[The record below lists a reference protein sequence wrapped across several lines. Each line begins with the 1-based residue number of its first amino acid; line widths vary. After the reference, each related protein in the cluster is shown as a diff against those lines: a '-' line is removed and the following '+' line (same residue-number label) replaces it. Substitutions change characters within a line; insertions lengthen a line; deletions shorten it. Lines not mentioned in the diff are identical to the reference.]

1 MIHYDFDLPYERRG
15 TDSEKWKAFGNE
27 VLPLWLADMDFPAP
41 PAVLEALHER
51 VAHGIFGYGGVT
63 AELSEAICHRLW
75 EYYHWTVT
83 PDQLLFLPGLVSGL
97 NISCRAVCPPGAGV
111 LVQTPIYPP
120 FLSAP
125 VNQGLHLNIAEL
137 LVTRFKQWLHYSID
151 YNAFEAAI
159 QSHTRLF
166 MLCNPHNPVGRCYT
180 REELINLAE
189 ICTRNDLIICAD
201 EIHCDL
207 LLENSSHLPI
217 ASLSPEI
224 AKRCITLMAPSKTFN
239 IAGLYCGFA
248 IIQNPSLRKRYQLAA
263 QGIVPDV
270 NLLGFTAALAAY
282 KNGETW
288 HKELMVY
295 LNGNRNF
302 FTDYVQEHLPMLS
315 TTIPEGTFLAWLDCS
330 ATGIIGNQH
339 DFFLNQAKVALNDGQ
354 RFGQGGNDFVRLNFG
369 CSRSTL
375 TQALMQMKFALGY
388 NQK

>member
-97 NISCRAVCPPGAGV
+97 NISSRAVCPPGAGV

-375 TQALMQMKFALGY
+375 TQALMQMKFALATL
-388 NQK
+388 N

>member
-1 MIHYDFDLPYERRG
+1 MVHYDFDQPYERRG
-15 TDSEKWKAFGNE
+15 TDSEKWRAFGNE
-27 VLPLWLADMDFPAP
+27 VLPLWVADMDFPAP
-41 PAVLEALHER
+41 PAVLQALHER

-63 AELSEAICHRLW
+63 AELSETICHRLW
-75 EYYHWTVT
+75 KHYRWTVT

-97 NISCRAVCPPGAGV
+97 NVSCRAVCPPGAGV
-111 LVQTPIYPP
+111 LIQTPIYPP

-125 VNQGLHLNIAEL
+125 VNQGLHINIAEL
-137 LVTRFKQWLHYSID
+137 TVTRSKQWLHYSID

-166 MLCNPHNPVGRCYT
+166 MLCNPHNPVGRCYS
-180 REELINLAE
+180 REELIKLAE

-217 ASLSPEI
+217 ASLFPEI

-248 IIQNPSLRKRYQLAA
+248 IIQNPSLRKQYQLAA
-263 QGIVPDV
+263 QGIVPEV

-282 KNGETW
+282 KNCETW
-288 HKELMVY
+288 QKELMVY

-302 FTDYVQEHLPMLS
+302 FTDYVQDHLPMLR

-339 DFFLNQAKVALNDGQ
+339 EFFLNHAKVALNDGQ

-375 TQALMQMKFALGY
+375 TQALMQMKFALATL
-388 NQK
+388 N

>member
-1 MIHYDFDLPYERRG
+1 MIQYDFDLPYERRG

-27 VLPLWLADMDFPAP
+27 VLPLWVADMDFPAP
-41 PAVLEALHER
+41 PAVLQALHER

-75 EYYHWTVT
+75 EYYHWAVT

-125 VNQGLHLNIAEL
+125 INQGLHLNIAEL
-137 LVTRFKQWLHYSID
+137 FVTRSKQWLHYSID

-248 IIQNPSLRKRYQLAA
+248 IIQNPSLRKQYQLAA
-263 QGIVPDV
+263 QGIMPEV

-302 FTDYVQEHLPMLS
+302 FTDYVQEHLPMLR

-339 DFFLNQAKVALNDGQ
+339 EFFLNHAKVALNDGQ

-375 TQALMQMKFALGY
+375 TQALMQMKFALATL
-388 NQK
+388 N

>member
-207 LLENSSHLPI
+207 LLDNSSHLPI

-248 IIQNPSLRKRYQLAA
+248 IIQNPSLRKQYQLAA
-263 QGIVPDV
+263 QGIVPEV

-302 FTDYVQEHLPMLS
+302 FTDYVQEHLPMLR

-375 TQALMQMKFALGY
+375 TQALMQMKFALATL
-388 NQK
+388 N

>member
-263 QGIVPDV
+263 QGIVSDV

-375 TQALMQMKFALGY
+375 TQALMQMKFALATL
-388 NQK
+388 N

>member
-1 MIHYDFDLPYERRG
+1 MIQYDFDLPYERRG

-27 VLPLWLADMDFPAP
+27 VLPLWVADMDFPAP
-41 PAVLEALHER
+41 PAVLQALHER

-75 EYYHWTVT
+75 EYYHWAVT

-125 VNQGLHLNIAEL
+125 VNQGLHVNIAEL
-137 LVTRFKQWLHYSID
+137 FVTRSKQWLHYSID

-248 IIQNPSLRKRYQLAA
+248 IIQNPSLRKQYQLAA
-263 QGIVPDV
+263 QGIMPEV

-295 LNGNRNF
+295 LNGNRNV
-302 FTDYVQEHLPMLS
+302 FTDYVQEHLPMLR

-339 DFFLNQAKVALNDGQ
+339 EFFLNHAKVALNDGQ

-375 TQALMQMKFALGY
+375 TQALMQMKFALA
-388 NQK
+388 NLN

>member
-207 LLENSSHLPI
+207 LLDNSSHLPI

-375 TQALMQMKFALGY
+375 TQALMQMKFALATL
-388 NQK
+388 N

>member
-1 MIHYDFDLPYERRG
+1 MIQYDFDLPYERRG

-137 LVTRFKQWLHYSID
+137 FMTRSKQWLHYSID

-263 QGIVPDV
+263 QGIVPEV

-339 DFFLNQAKVALNDGQ
+339 EFFLNHAKVALNDGQ

-375 TQALMQMKFALGY
+375 TQALMQMKFALATL
-388 NQK
+388 N

>member
-1 MIHYDFDLPYERRG
+1 MIQYDFDLPYERRG

-27 VLPLWLADMDFPAP
+27 VLPLWVADMDFPAP
-41 PAVLEALHER
+41 PAVLQALHER

-75 EYYHWTVT
+75 EYYHWAVT

-137 LVTRFKQWLHYSID
+137 FVTRSKQWLHYSID

-248 IIQNPSLRKRYQLAA
+248 IIQNPSLRKQYQLAA
-263 QGIVPDV
+263 QGIVPEV

-295 LNGNRNF
+295 LNGNRNV
-302 FTDYVQEHLPMLS
+302 FTDYVQEHLPMLR

-339 DFFLNQAKVALNDGQ
+339 EFFLNHAKVALNDGQ

-375 TQALMQMKFALGY
+375 TQALMQMKFALA
-388 NQK
+388 NLN

>member
-207 LLENSSHLPI
+207 LLDNSSHLPI

-263 QGIVPDV
+263 QGIVPEV

-375 TQALMQMKFALGY
+375 TQALMQMKFALATL
-388 NQK
+388 N

>member
-248 IIQNPSLRKRYQLAA
+248 IIQNPSLRKRYQLTA

-375 TQALMQMKFALGY
+375 TQALMQMKFALATL
-388 NQK
+388 N

>member
-1 MIHYDFDLPYERRG
+1 MIQYDFDLPYERRG

-27 VLPLWLADMDFPAP
+27 VLPLWVADMDFPAP
-41 PAVLEALHER
+41 PAVLQALHER

-75 EYYHWTVT
+75 EYYHWAVT

-125 VNQGLHLNIAEL
+125 INQGLHLNVAEL
-137 LVTRFKQWLHYSID
+137 FVTRSKQWLHYSID

-248 IIQNPSLRKRYQLAA
+248 IIQNPSLRKQYQLAA
-263 QGIVPDV
+263 QGIMPEV

-339 DFFLNQAKVALNDGQ
+339 EFFLNHAKVALNDGQ

-375 TQALMQMKFALGY
+375 TQALMQMKFALA
-388 NQK
+388 NLN

>member
-1 MIHYDFDLPYERRG
+1 
-15 TDSEKWKAFGNE
+15 
-27 VLPLWLADMDFPAP
+27 
-41 PAVLEALHER
+41 
-51 VAHGIFGYGGVT
+51 
-63 AELSEAICHRLW
+63 
-75 EYYHWTVT
+75 
-83 PDQLLFLPGLVSGL
+83 
-97 NISCRAVCPPGAGV
+97 V

-137 LVTRFKQWLHYSID
+137 FVTRSKQWLHYSID

-248 IIQNPSLRKRYQLAA
+248 IIQNPSLRKQYQLAA
-263 QGIVPDV
+263 QGIVPEV

-295 LNGNRNF
+295 LNGNRNV
-302 FTDYVQEHLPMLS
+302 FTDYVQEHLPMLR

-339 DFFLNQAKVALNDGQ
+339 EFFLNHAKVALNDGQ

-375 TQALMQMKFALGY
+375 TQALMQMKFALA
-388 NQK
+388 NLN

>member
-1 MIHYDFDLPYERRG
+1 MINYDFDLPYERRG
-15 TDSEKWKAFGNE
+15 TDSEKWRAFGNE

-41 PAVLEALHER
+41 PAVLHALHER

-75 EYYHWTVT
+75 KHYHWTVT

-125 VNQGLHLNIAEL
+125 VNQGLHLDIAEL
-137 LVTRFKQWLHYSID
+137 FVTRSKQWIHYSID

-159 QSHTRLF
+159 KSHTRLF

-207 LLENSSHLPI
+207 VLENSSHVPI

-224 AKRCITLMAPSKTFN
+224 AERCITLMAPSKTFN

-248 IIQNPSLRKRYQLAA
+248 IIQNTSLRKQYQLAA
-263 QGIVPDV
+263 QGILPEV
-270 NLLGFTAALAAY
+270 NLLGLTAALAAY

-288 HKELMVY
+288 HKELLVY
-295 LNGNRNF
+295 LNGNRHF
-302 FTDYVQEHLPMLS
+302 FTDYVQEHLPMLR

-330 ATGIIGNQH
+330 ASGISGNQH
-339 DFFLNQAKVALNDGQ
+339 EFFLNQAKVALNDGQ

-375 TQALMQMKFALGY
+375 TQALLQMKFALATL
-388 NQK
+388 N

>member
-1 MIHYDFDLPYERRG
+1 MINYDFDLPYERRG
-15 TDSEKWKAFGNE
+15 TDSEKWRAFGNE

-41 PAVLEALHER
+41 PAVLHALHER

-75 EYYHWTVT
+75 KHYHWTVT

-137 LVTRFKQWLHYSID
+137 FMTRTKQWIHYSID

-159 QSHTRLF
+159 KSHTRLF

-207 LLENSSHLPI
+207 VLENSSHVPI

-224 AKRCITLMAPSKTFN
+224 AERCITLMAPSKTFN

-248 IIQNPSLRKRYQLAA
+248 IIQNTSLRKQYQLAA
-263 QGIVPDV
+263 QGILPEV
-270 NLLGFTAALAAY
+270 NLLGLTAALAAY

-288 HKELMVY
+288 HKELLVY
-295 LNGNRNF
+295 LNGNRHF
-302 FTDYVQEHLPMLS
+302 FTDYVQEHLPMLR

-330 ATGIIGNQH
+330 ASGISGNQH
-339 DFFLNQAKVALNDGQ
+339 EFFLNQAKVALNDGQ

-375 TQALMQMKFALGY
+375 TQALLQMKFALATL
-388 NQK
+388 N

>member
-1 MIHYDFDLPYERRG
+1 MIQYDFDLPYERRG

-27 VLPLWLADMDFPAP
+27 VLPLWVADMDFPAP
-41 PAVLEALHER
+41 PAVLQALHER

-75 EYYHWTVT
+75 EYYHWAVT

-125 VNQGLHLNIAEL
+125 INQGLHVNIAEL
-137 LVTRFKQWLHYSID
+137 FVTRSKQWLHYSID

-248 IIQNPSLRKRYQLAA
+248 IIQNPSLRKQYQLAA
-263 QGIVPDV
+263 QGIMPEV

-295 LNGNRNF
+295 LNGNRNV
-302 FTDYVQEHLPMLS
+302 FTDYVQEHLPMLR

-339 DFFLNQAKVALNDGQ
+339 EFFLNHAKVALNDGQ

-375 TQALMQMKFALGY
+375 TQALMQMKFALATL
-388 NQK
+388 N

>member
-248 IIQNPSLRKRYQLAA
+248 IIQNPSLRKQYQLAA
-263 QGIVPDV
+263 QGIVPEV

-375 TQALMQMKFALGY
+375 TQALMQMKFALATL
-388 NQK
+388 N

>member
-248 IIQNPSLRKRYQLAA
+248 IIQNPSLRKQYQLAA
-263 QGIVPDV
+263 QGIVPEV

-339 DFFLNQAKVALNDGQ
+339 EFFLNHAKVALNDGQ

-375 TQALMQMKFALGY
+375 TQALMQMKFALATL
-388 NQK
+388 N

>member
-1 MIHYDFDLPYERRG
+1 MIQYDFDLPYERRG

-41 PAVLEALHER
+41 PAVLQALHER

-75 EYYHWTVT
+75 EYYHWAVT

-137 LVTRFKQWLHYSID
+137 FVTRSKQWLHYSID

-248 IIQNPSLRKRYQLAA
+248 IIQNPSLRKQYQLAA
-263 QGIVPDV
+263 QGIMPEV

-295 LNGNRNF
+295 LNGNRNV
-302 FTDYVQEHLPMLS
+302 FTDYVQEHLPMLR

-339 DFFLNQAKVALNDGQ
+339 EFFLNHAKVALNDGQ

-375 TQALMQMKFALGY
+375 TQALMQMKFALATL
-388 NQK
+388 N

>member
-263 QGIVPDV
+263 QGIVPEV

-375 TQALMQMKFALGY
+375 TQALMQMKFALATL
-388 NQK
+388 N

>member
-41 PAVLEALHER
+41 PAVLDALHER

-207 LLENSSHLPI
+207 LLDNSSHLPI

-375 TQALMQMKFALGY
+375 TQALMQMKFALATL
-388 NQK
+388 N

>member
-41 PAVLEALHER
+41 PAVLHALHER

-125 VNQGLHLNIAEL
+125 VNQGLPLNIAEL
-137 LVTRFKQWLHYSID
+137 LVTRFKQGLHYSID

-159 QSHTRLF
+159 KSHTRLF

-375 TQALMQMKFALGY
+375 TQALMQMKFALATL
-388 NQK
+388 N

>member
-1 MIHYDFDLPYERRG
+1 MIQYDFDLPYERRG

-27 VLPLWLADMDFPAP
+27 VLPLWVADMDFPAP
-41 PAVLEALHER
+41 PAVLQALHER

-75 EYYHWTVT
+75 EYYHWAVT

-137 LVTRFKQWLHYSID
+137 FVTRSKQWLHYSID

-375 TQALMQMKFALGY
+375 TQALMQMKFALATL
-388 NQK
+388 N

>member
-1 MIHYDFDLPYERRG
+1 
-15 TDSEKWKAFGNE
+15 
-27 VLPLWLADMDFPAP
+27 
-41 PAVLEALHER
+41 
-51 VAHGIFGYGGVT
+51 
-63 AELSEAICHRLW
+63 
-75 EYYHWTVT
+75 
-83 PDQLLFLPGLVSGL
+83 
-97 NISCRAVCPPGAGV
+97 V

-248 IIQNPSLRKRYQLAA
+248 IIQNPSLRKRYQLTA

-375 TQALMQMKFALGY
+375 TQALMQMKFALATL
-388 NQK
+388 N

>member
-137 LVTRFKQWLHYSID
+137 FVTRSKQWLHYSID

-248 IIQNPSLRKRYQLAA
+248 IIQNPSLRKQYQLAA
-263 QGIVPDV
+263 QGIVPEV

-302 FTDYVQEHLPMLS
+302 FTDYVQEHLPMLR

-354 RFGQGGNDFVRLNFG
+354 RFGQGGTDFVRLNFG

-375 TQALMQMKFALGY
+375 TQALMQMKFALATL
-388 NQK
+388 N

>member
-1 MIHYDFDLPYERRG
+1 MIQYDFDLPYERRG

-27 VLPLWLADMDFPAP
+27 VLPLWVADMDFPAP
-41 PAVLEALHER
+41 PAVLQALHER

-75 EYYHWTVT
+75 EYYHWAVT

-125 VNQGLHLNIAEL
+125 VNQGLHVNIAEL
-137 LVTRFKQWLHYSID
+137 FVTRSKQWLHYSID

-248 IIQNPSLRKRYQLAA
+248 IIQNPSLRKQYQLAA
-263 QGIVPDV
+263 QGIVPEV

-295 LNGNRNF
+295 LNGNRNV
-302 FTDYVQEHLPMLS
+302 FTDYVQEHLPMLR

-339 DFFLNQAKVALNDGQ
+339 EFFLNHAKVALNDGQ

-375 TQALMQMKFALGY
+375 TQALMQMKFALATL
-388 NQK
+388 N

>member
-1 MIHYDFDLPYERRG
+1 MINYDFDLPYERRG
-15 TDSEKWKAFGNE
+15 TDSEKWRAFGNE

-41 PAVLEALHER
+41 PAVLHALHER

-75 EYYHWTVT
+75 KHYHWTVT

-137 LVTRFKQWLHYSID
+137 FVTRSKQWIHYSID

-159 QSHTRLF
+159 KSHTRLF

-207 LLENSSHLPI
+207 VLENSSHVPI

-224 AKRCITLMAPSKTFN
+224 AQRCITLMAPSKTFN

-248 IIQNPSLRKRYQLAA
+248 IIQNTSLRKQYQLAA
-263 QGIVPDV
+263 QGILPEV
-270 NLLGFTAALAAY
+270 NLLGLTAALAAY

-288 HKELMVY
+288 HKELLVY
-295 LNGNRNF
+295 LKGNRHF
-302 FTDYVQEHLPMLS
+302 FTDYVQEHLPMLR
-315 TTIPEGTFLAWLDCS
+315 TTIPEGTFLAWLDCGAS
-330 ATGIIGNQH
+330 GISGNQH
-339 DFFLNQAKVALNDGQ
+339 EFFLNQAKVALNDGQ

-375 TQALMQMKFALGY
+375 TQALLQMKFALATL
-388 NQK
+388 N

>member
-41 PAVLEALHER
+41 PAVLDALHER

-263 QGIVPDV
+263 QGIVPEV

-375 TQALMQMKFALGY
+375 TQALMQMKFALATL
-388 NQK
+388 N

>member
-1 MIHYDFDLPYERRG
+1 MIQYDFDLPYERRG

-27 VLPLWLADMDFPAP
+27 VLPLWVADMDFPAP
-41 PAVLEALHER
+41 PAVLQALHER

-75 EYYHWTVT
+75 EYYHWAVT

-137 LVTRFKQWLHYSID
+137 FVTRSKQWLHYSID

-263 QGIVPDV
+263 QGIVPEV

-295 LNGNRNF
+295 LNGNRNV
-302 FTDYVQEHLPMLS
+302 FTDYVQEHLPMLR

-339 DFFLNQAKVALNDGQ
+339 EFFLNHAKVALNDGQ

-375 TQALMQMKFALGY
+375 TQALMQMKFALATL
-388 NQK
+388 N

>member
-137 LVTRFKQWLHYSID
+137 FVTRSKQWLHYSID

-248 IIQNPSLRKRYQLAA
+248 IIQNPSLRKQYQLAA
-263 QGIVPDV
+263 QGIVPEV

-302 FTDYVQEHLPMLS
+302 FTDYVQEHLPMLR

-339 DFFLNQAKVALNDGQ
+339 DFFLNQAKVALNDGH

-375 TQALMQMKFALGY
+375 TQALMQVKFALATL
-388 NQK
+388 N

>member
-1 MIHYDFDLPYERRG
+1 MIQYDFDLPYERRG

-27 VLPLWLADMDFPAP
+27 VLPLWVADMDFPAP
-41 PAVLEALHER
+41 PAVLQALHER

-75 EYYHWTVT
+75 EYYHWAVT

-125 VNQGLHLNIAEL
+125 VNQGLHLNVAEL
-137 LVTRFKQWLHYSID
+137 FVTRSKQWLHYSID

-248 IIQNPSLRKRYQLAA
+248 IIQNPSLRKQYQLAA
-263 QGIVPDV
+263 QGIVPEV

-295 LNGNRNF
+295 LNGNRNV
-302 FTDYVQEHLPMLS
+302 FTDYVQEHLPMLR

-339 DFFLNQAKVALNDGQ
+339 EFFLNHAKVALNDGQ

-375 TQALMQMKFALGY
+375 TQALMQMKFALATL
-388 NQK
+388 N

>member
-1 MIHYDFDLPYERRG
+1 MIQYDFDLPYERRG

-27 VLPLWLADMDFPAP
+27 VLPLWVADMDFPAP
-41 PAVLEALHER
+41 PAVLQALHER

-75 EYYHWTVT
+75 EYYHWAVT

-137 LVTRFKQWLHYSID
+137 FVTRSKQWLHYSID

-239 IAGLYCGFA
+239 IYCGFA
-248 IIQNPSLRKRYQLAA
+248 IIQNPSLRKQYQLAA
-263 QGIVPDV
+263 QGIVPEV

-295 LNGNRNF
+295 LNGNRNV
-302 FTDYVQEHLPMLS
+302 FTDYVQEHLPMLR

-339 DFFLNQAKVALNDGQ
+339 EFFLNHAKVALNDGQ

-375 TQALMQMKFALGY
+375 TQALMQMKFALATL
-388 NQK
+388 N

>member
-263 QGIVPDV
+263 QGIVPEV

-388 NQK
+388 NQE

>member
-1 MIHYDFDLPYERRG
+1 MVHYDFDQPYERRG
-15 TDSEKWKAFGNE
+15 TDSEKWRAFGNE
-27 VLPLWLADMDFPAP
+27 VLPLWVADMDFPAP
-41 PAVLEALHER
+41 PAVLQALHER

-63 AELSEAICHRLW
+63 AELSETICHRLW
-75 EYYHWTVT
+75 EYYRWTVT
-83 PDQLLFLPGLVSGL
+83 PDQLLFLPGLLSGL
-97 NISCRAVCPPGAGV
+97 NVSCRAVCPPGAGV
-111 LVQTPIYPP
+111 LIQTPIYPP

-125 VNQGLHLNIAEL
+125 VNQGLHINIAEL
-137 LVTRFKQWLHYSID
+137 TVTRSKQWLHYSID

-166 MLCNPHNPVGRCYT
+166 MLCNPHNPVGRCYS
-180 REELINLAE
+180 REELIKLAE
-189 ICTRNDLIICAD
+189 ICTRNDLNICAD

-248 IIQNPSLRKRYQLAA
+248 IIQNPALRKQYQLAA
-263 QGIVPDV
+263 QGIVPEV

-282 KNGETW
+282 KNCETW
-288 HKELMVY
+288 QKELMVY

-302 FTDYVQEHLPMLS
+302 FTDYVQDHLPMLR
-315 TTIPEGTFLAWLDCS
+315 TTIPEGTFLAWLDCN

-339 DFFLNQAKVALNDGQ
+339 EFFLNQAKVALNDGQ

-375 TQALMQMKFALGY
+375 TQALMQMKFALATL
-388 NQK
+388 N

>member
-1 MIHYDFDLPYERRG
+1 MNYYDFNQPYERRG
-15 TDSEKWKAFGNE
+15 TDSEKWKAFGND
-27 VLPLWLADMDFPAP
+27 VLPLWVADMDFPAP
-41 PAVLEALHER
+41 PAVLHALHER

-63 AELSEAICHRLW
+63 AELSEAICDRLW
-75 EYYHWTVT
+75 KHYHWTVT

-97 NISCRAVCPPGAGV
+97 NVSCRAVCPPNTGV

-137 LVTRFKQWLHYSID
+137 TVTRSNQWLHYSID

-180 REELINLAE
+180 REELISLAE
-189 ICTRNDLIICAD
+189 ICTRNDLIICSD

-207 LLENSSHLPI
+207 MLGNSSHLPI
-217 ASLSPEI
+217 ATLSPEI

-263 QGIVPDV
+263 QGIVPQV

-282 KNGETW
+282 KNCETW
-288 HKELMVY
+288 HKELMIY

-302 FTDYVQEHLPMLS
+302 FIDYVQEHLPMLR

-339 DFFLNQAKVALNDGQ
+339 EFFLHLAKVALNDGQ
-354 RFGQGGNDFVRLNFG
+354 RFGQGGSDFVRLNFG

-375 TQALMQMKFALGY
+375 TQALMQMKFALATL
-388 NQK
+388 N

>member
-41 PAVLEALHER
+41 PAVLDALHER

-137 LVTRFKQWLHYSID
+137 FVTRSKQWLHYSID

-263 QGIVPDV
+263 QGIVPEV

-302 FTDYVQEHLPMLS
+302 FTDYVQEHLPMLR

-339 DFFLNQAKVALNDGQ
+339 EFFLNHAKVALNDGH

-375 TQALMQMKFALGY
+375 TQALMQMKFALATL
-388 NQK
+388 N

>member
-1 MIHYDFDLPYERRG
+1 MIQYDFDLPYERRG

-27 VLPLWLADMDFPAP
+27 VLPLWVADMDFPAP
-41 PAVLEALHER
+41 PAVLQALHER

-75 EYYHWTVT
+75 EYYHWAVT

-137 LVTRFKQWLHYSID
+137 FVTRSKQWLHYSID

-248 IIQNPSLRKRYQLAA
+248 IIQNPSLRKQYQLAA
-263 QGIVPDV
+263 QGIVPEV

-295 LNGNRNF
+295 LNGNRNV
-302 FTDYVQEHLPMLS
+302 FTDYVQEHLPMLR

-339 DFFLNQAKVALNDGQ
+339 EFFLNHAKVALNDGQ

-375 TQALMQMKFALGY
+375 TQALMQMKFALATL
-388 NQK
+388 N

>member
-1 MIHYDFDLPYERRG
+1 MIQYDFDLPYERRG

-27 VLPLWLADMDFPAP
+27 VLPLWVADMDFPAP
-41 PAVLEALHER
+41 PAVLQALHER

-75 EYYHWTVT
+75 EYYHWAVT

-125 VNQGLHLNIAEL
+125 VNQGLHVNIAEL
-137 LVTRFKQWLHYSID
+137 FVTRSKQWLHYSID

-248 IIQNPSLRKRYQLAA
+248 IIQNPSLRKQYQLAA
-263 QGIVPDV
+263 QGIMPEV

-302 FTDYVQEHLPMLS
+302 FTDYVQEHLPMLR

-339 DFFLNQAKVALNDGQ
+339 EFFLNHAKVALNDGQ

-375 TQALMQMKFALGY
+375 TQALMQMKFALATL
-388 NQK
+388 N

>member
-263 QGIVPDV
+263 QGIVPEV

-339 DFFLNQAKVALNDGQ
+339 EFFLNQAKVALNDGQ

-375 TQALMQMKFALGY
+375 TQALMQMKFALATL
-388 NQK
+388 N

>member
-375 TQALMQMKFALGY
+375 TQSLMQMKFALATL
-388 NQK
+388 N